1 MTEHSPNYHAVKK
14 YADSMEM
21 RQRRNNLYVP
31 SHGHKNSFIFLIR
44 KKDDALGRLVIKKEV
59 KFIA

>member
-1 MTEHSPNYHAVKK
+1 MLTAWKCVKEETTC
-14 YADSMEM
+14 MF
-21 RQRRNNLYVP
+21 